1 MENLEQNEKT
11 PQIHRNN
18 SGGILSVVLVVLI
31 LASLIYGGFLQF
43 KKAELKRDI
52 ASTQEI
58 IEAQTSND
66 LPEDNQEVSLQS
78 KKIFIEE
85 KKSEQIFWTNVY
97 VKFDETI
104 PDNGKIELN
113 NFTGSSEGNISFSA
127 KTTRA
132 SIDPYLDTATLI
144 ARFKD
149 KPFFTDM
156 FIPAVNSTVNE
167 QGEEFLSYTVRVNYQ
182 KDEID
187 QNLIDLNDKP
197 TSQNTSPDESEVQN
211 LLDLVRTRTQD
222 SNPAEN
228 E

>member
-1 MENLEQNEKT
+1 MENFEQNEKT
-11 PQIHRNN
+11 PQVHRNH
-18 SGGILSVVLVVLI
+18 SGGILSVVLIVLI
-31 LASLIYGGFLQF
+31 VTSLIYGGFLQF
-43 KKAELKRDI
+43 KKAELNRSI

-85 KKSEQIFWTNVY
+85 KKAEQIFWTNVY
-97 VKFDETI
+97 VKFDETV
-104 PDNGKIELN
+104 PDNGKIEIN
-113 NFTGSSEGNISFSA
+113 NFTGNSDGNISFSA

-149 KPFFTDM
+149 KPFFSDM

-167 QGEEFLSYTVRVNYQ
+167 QGEEFLSYSVRVNYD

-187 QNLIDLNDKP
+187 STLIDLNNKP
-197 TSQNTSPDESEVQN
+197 ESTTSAPSESDVQN
-211 LLDLVRTRTQD
+211 LLDLVRTRTQE
-222 SNPAEN
+222 SNPTEN